1 MLEFLLSYGVVGPNS
16 EVVHRTNKMMARFIK
31 ILSVT
36 NLLQYDDTQ
45 LITILLML
53 TFIYLFIYL
62 LTLKLTDYVYSSRP
76 TFVQCS
82 DTLSDH
88 G

>member
-16 EVVHRTNKMMARFIK
+16 EVVQRTNKMMAKFIK

-53 TFIYLFIYL
+53 TFIYLFIDI
-62 LTLKLTDYVYSSRP
+62 KA
-76 TFVQCS
+76 
-82 DTLSDH
+82 H
-88 G
+88 